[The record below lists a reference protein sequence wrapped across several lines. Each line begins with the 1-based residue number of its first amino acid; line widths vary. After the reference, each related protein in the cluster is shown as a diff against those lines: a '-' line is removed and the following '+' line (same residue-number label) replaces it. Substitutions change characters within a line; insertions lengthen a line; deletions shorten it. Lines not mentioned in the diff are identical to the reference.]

1 MSRGKLSKTD
11 ARKLSKEL
19 QTEIR
24 RRAVSAVKKG
34 KRKKEVAECYGVS
47 RRVVTK
53 WCKREAVEGYK
64 GLEGDQ
70 RGLPIGIKGKLKNIQ
85 KNELIEIIKNK
96 LPDDMGLSTQLWTRK
111 SIAKL
116 IQKKYKVSYSLQ
128 TISKLLIR
136 NNFTPQKPIYRAKER
151 NEDIITDWLE
161 KEYPKIKERAKKEG
175 ADIHWGDEMGVRSTH
190 VFGRSYGIKNNTP
203 IVKKTTKRFSC
214 NMISSITN
222 KGLMRFMIY
231 TSGFNAD
238 VFLNFLRRLIYRQK
252 KKIFIILDNHKVHHC
267 KRASAWLKKH
277 KSKIEVFFLP
287 AYAPELNPDEMLNRN
302 VKSNVVYS
310 SLFASQDEMIS
321 SLKSYL
327 FSLQHDSEKVMS
339 FFQEDDVFYASA

>member
-136 NNFTPQKPIYRAKER
+136 NNFTPQK
-151 NEDIITDWLE
+151 
-161 KEYPKIKERAKKEG
+161 
-175 ADIHWGDEMGVRSTH
+175 
-190 VFGRSYGIKNNTP
+190 
-203 IVKKTTKRFSC
+203 
-214 NMISSITN
+214 
-222 KGLMRFMIY
+222 
-231 TSGFNAD
+231 
-238 VFLNFLRRLIYRQK
+238 
-252 KKIFIILDNHKVHHC
+252 
-267 KRASAWLKKH
+267 
-277 KSKIEVFFLP
+277 
-287 AYAPELNPDEMLNRN
+287 AYL
-302 VKSNVVYS
+302 
-310 SLFASQDEMIS
+310 
-321 SLKSYL
+321 
-327 FSLQHDSEKVMS
+327 
-339 FFQEDDVFYASA
+339 

>member
-1 MSRGKLSKTD
+1 M
-11 ARKLSKEL
+11 
-19 QTEIR
+19 
-24 RRAVSAVKKG
+24 
-34 KRKKEVAECYGVS
+34 
-47 RRVVTK
+47 
-53 WCKREAVEGYK
+53 
-64 GLEGDQ
+64 
-70 RGLPIGIKGKLKNIQ
+70 
-85 KNELIEIIKNK
+85 
-96 LPDDMGLSTQLWTRK
+96 
-111 SIAKL
+111 
-116 IQKKYKVSYSLQ
+116 Q

-252 KKIFIILDNHKVHHC
+252 KRFLLYLITIKFITANVHQLG
-267 KRASAWLKKH
+267 LKNINLKLKCSFYLPMH
-277 KSKIEVFFLP
+277 LNLIQMKCSIE
-287 AYAPELNPDEMLNRN
+287 M
-302 VKSNVVYS
+302 
-310 SLFASQDEMIS
+310 
-321 SLKSYL
+321 
-327 FSLQHDSEKVMS
+327 
-339 FFQEDDVFYASA
+339 